1 MRNFQNTFEIRK
13 QSFISAF
20 YKLYMAPTKRTIITI
35 MKTAVN
41 KILMLILTL
50 PSVKWKNLWK
60 TFRNYMLGIKMFSIH
75 LTLYYQKI
83 LKTSVMYCWGSTTP
97 LCKVNK
103 LIILGWKE
111 ALTLTIIIKV
121 GTLENIPIENSVSF

>member
-1 MRNFQNTFEIRK
+1 MENIQKLHARYQDVFNTSDPFC
-13 QSFISAF
+13 
-20 YKLYMAPTKRTIITI
+20 
-35 MKTAVN
+35 
-41 KILMLILTL
+41 
-50 PSVKWKNLWK
+50 
-60 TFRNYMLGIKMFSIH
+60 
-75 LTLYYQKI
+75 YQKI

-103 LIILGWKE
+103 LIILGWRE